1 MDGMSK
7 MKVSLIAKT
16 LTFTAFLCGVLS
28 FIPMTV
34 AQGGISYVAPLNS
47 ETLSAQQIDNVS
59 IAAVSP
65 EFSAS
70 HQRSKSRAPE
80 PGTIVLFFS
89 GLMGMIVHV
98 ARRSFRAAKRALDYV
113 IAGTAIVLTAPL
125 MLLIALLV
133 KLTSNGPAI
142 YSQQRVGK
150 NGKTFSILKFR
161 SMSVDAEKG
170 TGAVWAKKNDPRVTP
185 LGVFLRKSHLDELP
199 QLFNVLKGEM
209 SIVGP
214 RPERPEMVKTL
225 KETISDYEK
234 RLQVLP
240 GITGLAQVMH
250 RYDETIADVKA
261 KVKYD
266 LLYIKKMCW
275 MAEMRIVA
283 LTCVVMITGR
293 SIR

>member
-1 MDGMSK
+1 
-7 MKVSLIAKT
+7 MKAASIAKR
-16 LTFTAFLCGVLS
+16 LTFTALFFVALS
-28 FIPMTV
+28 FVPMTV
-34 AQGGISYVAPLNS
+34 AQGGISYVAPLNAKM
-47 ETLSAQQIDNVS
+47 LSAEQIKDVS
-59 IAAVSP
+59 VSAVNS
-65 EFSAS
+65 EFYGT

-80 PGTIVLFFS
+80 PGTVVMFFS
-89 GLMGMIVHV
+89 GLIGMIVHV

-125 MLLIALLV
+125 MLVIAALV
-133 KLTSNGPAI
+133 KLTSAGPAI
-142 YSQQRVGK
+142 YHQERVGK
-150 NGKTFSILKFR
+150 NGKTFNILKFR
-161 SMSVDAEKG
+161 SMGVDAEKG
-170 TGAVWAKKNDPRVTP
+170 TGAVWAKQNDPRVTP
-185 LGVFLRKSHLDELP
+185 LGAFLRKSHLDELP

-275 MAEMRIVA
+275 MAEMRIMA
-283 LTCVVMITGR
+283 LTCVVMVTGK

>member
-1 MDGMSK
+1 MIK
-7 MKVSLIAKT
+7 MKVSLIAKS
-16 LTFTAFLCGVLS
+16 LTFTAFFCIVLS
-28 FIPMTV
+28 FVPLTV
-34 AQGGISYVAPLNS
+34 AQGGISYVAPLNGK
-47 ETLSAQQIDNVS
+47 TLSVDQINNVS
-59 IAAVSP
+59 VSAVSP
-65 EFSAS
+65 EFSAGIP
-70 HQRSKSRAPE
+70 QRSKSRAPE

-113 IAGTAIVLTAPL
+113 IAGTAIILTAPL
-125 MLLIALLV
+125 MLLIAALV
-133 KLTSNGPAI
+133 KLTSAGPAL

-150 NGKTFSILKFR
+150 NGKTFNIYKFR
-161 SMSVDAEKG
+161 SMGVDAEKG

-199 QLFNVLKGEM
+199 QLFNVIKGEM

-214 RPERPEMVKTL
+214 RPERPEMVRSL

-275 MAEMRIVA
+275 MAEMRIMA
-283 LTCVVMITGR
+283 LTCIVMITGR

>member
-1 MDGMSK
+1 
-7 MKVSLIAKT
+7 L
-16 LTFTAFLCGVLS
+16 L
-28 FIPMTV
+28 
-34 AQGGISYVAPLNS
+34 
-47 ETLSAQQIDNVS
+47 
-59 IAAVSP
+59 
-65 EFSAS
+65 
-70 HQRSKSRAPE
+70 
-80 PGTIVLFFS
+80 FS
-89 GLMGMIVHV
+89 GVIGMIVHA
-98 ARRSFRAAKRALDYV
+98 ARRSFRAAKRTLDYL
-113 IAGTAIVLTAPL
+113 IAITAILLTGPL
-125 MLLIALLV
+125 MALLAILV
-133 KLTSNGPAI
+133 KLTSQGPAI
-142 YSQQRVGK
+142 YRQERVGK
-150 NGKTFSILKFR
+150 NGKTFYILKFR
-161 SMSVDAEKG
+161 SMGVDAEKG

-185 LGVFLRKSHLDELP
+185 LGAFMRKTHLDELP
-199 QLFNVLKGEM
+199 QLFNVLRGEM

-275 MAEMRIVA
+275 MAEMRIMA
-283 LTCVVMITGR
+283 LTCVVMLTGK